1 MRNFLP
7 IDRRAK
13 CPICGHNG
21 GWCCIGK
28 RGDAV
33 LCGRVPS
40 NRPVGKKGAGW
51 LHPINTSAPVVTVAA
66 PKAVPTRTVAR
77 DWPRFAAQC
86 VAALPDQCPLAQE
99 LGVSEASIGS
109 LLLGWS
115 VEHAAYTFPMRDGDG
130 RIIGIRTRYRNGE
143 KRAILGSQNGLFI
156 PRGEPHGEI
165 WICEGPTDCA
175 ALLTVGVYAV
185 GRPSNT
191 GGHDH
196 LVRYC
201 QRHRQ
206 CRDVVIVADRDAKP
220 VTENAT
226 MTAARELAASLKKAG
241 KRVKLI
247 RPRRGIKD
255 VREWINRGAN
265 AATLRAVIKDTME
278 FKP

>member
-1 MRNFLP
+1 M
-7 IDRRAK
+7 
-13 CPICGHNG
+13 
-21 GWCCIGK
+21 GK

-51 LHPINTSAPVVTVAA
+51 LHLLNGRAPV
-66 PKAVPTRTVAR
+66 AVPTPKPALTKIVAR
-77 DWPRFAAQC
+77 DWRRFVAQC
-86 VAALPDQCPLAQE
+86 IAALPDQCPLAQE
-99 LGVSEASIGS
+99 LGVSESSVGA
-109 LLLGWS
+109 LQLGWS
-115 VEHAAYTFPMRDGDG
+115 VEHGAYTFPMRDGDG
-130 RIIGIRTRYRNGE
+130 KIIGIRTRYRNGE

-156 PRGEPHGEI
+156 PRGEPSSEL

-175 ALLTVGVYAV
+175 ALLTVGLYAV

-191 GGHDH
+191 GGHDQ

-201 QRHRQ
+201 QRYRK

-220 VTENAT
+220 VTENVT
-226 MTAARELAASLKKAG
+226 MMAARELAASLKKIG

-255 VREWINRGAN
+255 VREWINRGAS
-265 AATLRAVIKDTME
+265 AKSLRAVVDDTMRL
-278 FKP
+278 